1 MADDRK
7 PFWTS
12 VPGIISG
19 IAATITGL
27 AVLIPLLLGAAGK
40 HTNKNTASQNSPP
53 GVTTTAGTGA
63 STTPTAG
70 GGTGDTGSPSPT
82 DSSSPSSPIPAVGI
96 TADPSSVNVTGKA
109 ADATV
114 TISNPGSTDVTIDKV
129 EITGANA
136 SAFSIASTTCG
147 NGSTVS
153 PRQSCQVAV
162 HYTPPALGS
171 ASASLVV
178 HYEPPQSSFLTIP
191 LKGSGGLLGG

>member
-1 MADDRK
+1 MADRK
-7 PFWTS
+7 KNFWTT

-27 AVLIPLLLGAAGK
+27 AVLIPLLLGVGGK
-40 HTNKNTASQNSPP
+40 HTNKNAASQNSSP
-53 GVTTTAGTGA
+53 GVT
-63 STTPTAG
+63 STSTAG
-70 GGTGDTGSPSPT
+70 GSTGGTSGPGSTPPPT
-82 DSSSPSSPIPAVGI
+82 DSASGSTSSPLGV

-136 SAFSIASTTCG
+136 AAFSLSSTTCG
-147 NGSTVS
+147 TASTVS
-153 PRQSCQVAV
+153 STKSCQVV
-162 HYTPPALGS
+162 LHYTPPALGS
-171 ASASLVV
+171 ASAALVV
-178 HYEPPQSSFLTIP
+178 HYEPPQSSFVTIP

>member
-1 MADDRK
+1 MAEGK
-7 PFWTS
+7 KSFWMT
-12 VPGIISG
+12 VPGLISG
-19 IAATITGL
+19 IAATVTGL
-27 AVLIPLLLGAAGK
+27 AVLIPLLLGVGGK
-40 HTNKNTASQNSPP
+40 HNNKNAASQNSSP
-53 GVTTTAGTGA
+53 GVT
-63 STTPTAG
+63 STSTAG
-70 GGTGDTGSPSPT
+70 GSTGGTSGPGSTPPPT
-82 DSSSPSSPIPAVGI
+82 DSGSGSTSSPLGV

-136 SAFSIASTTCG
+136 SAFSITSTTCG

-153 PRQSCQVAV
+153 PNQSCQVMV

-178 HYEPPQSSFLTIP
+178 HYEPPQSSFVTIP

>member
-7 PFWTS
+7 PFWTT

-27 AVLIPLLLGAAGK
+27 AVLIPLLLGAGGK
-40 HTNKNTASQNSPP
+40 HTNKNAASQNSSP
-53 GVTTTAGTGA
+53 GVTSTSTAGGPTAGTSGPG
-63 STTPTAG
+63 STPL
-70 GGTGDTGSPSPT
+70 PT
-82 DSSSPSSPIPAVGI
+82 DSASGSTSSPLGV

-114 TISNPGSTDVTIDKV
+114 TITNPGSTDVTIDKV

-136 SAFSIASTTCG
+136 SAFSITSTTCG

-153 PRQSCQVAV
+153 PNQSCQVMV

-178 HYEPPQSSFLTIP
+178 HYEPPQSSFVTIP

>member
-1 MADDRK
+1 MADGRK
-7 PFWTS
+7 PFWTT

-27 AVLIPLLLGAAGK
+27 AVLIPLLLGVGGK
-40 HTNKNTASQNSPP
+40 HTNKNAASQNSSP
-53 GVTTTAGTGA
+53 GVT
-63 STTPTAG
+63 STSTAG
-70 GGTGDTGSPSPT
+70 GSTGGTSGPGSTPLPT
-82 DSSSPSSPIPAVGI
+82 DSASGSTSSPLGV

-114 TISNPGSTDVTIDKV
+114 TITNPGSTDVTIDKV
-129 EITGANA
+129 EIIGANA
-136 SAFSIASTTCG
+136 SAFSITSTTCG

-153 PRQSCQVAV
+153 PNQSCQVMV

-178 HYEPPQSSFLTIP
+178 HYEPPQSSFVTIP

>member
-1 MADDRK
+1 MADDKK

-12 VPGIISG
+12 LPGIISG

-40 HTNKNTASQNSPP
+40 HPNKNTASQNSSP
-53 GVTTTAGTGA
+53 GVT
-63 STTPTAG
+63 STSTPG
-70 GGTGDTGSPSPT
+70 GSPGGSASPLPNDGSTPT
-82 DSSSPSSPIPAVGI
+82 DSSSSSTSSPLGI
-96 TADPSSVNVTGKA
+96 TANPSTVNLSGKA
-109 ADATV
+109 GDATV
-114 TISNPGSTDVTIDKV
+114 TITNPGATDVTIDKV
-129 EITGANA
+129 ELTGANA
-136 SAFSIASTTCG
+136 SAFSVTSTTCG

-153 PRQSCQVAV
+153 PNQTCQVVV

-178 HYEPPQSSFLTIP
+178 HYEPPQSSFLTVQ

>member
-1 MADDRK
+1 MAEGK
-7 PFWTS
+7 KNFWTT

-27 AVLIPLLLGAAGK
+27 AVLIPLLLGVGGK
-40 HTNKNTASQNSPP
+40 HTNKNAASQNSSP
-53 GVTTTAGTGA
+53 GVT
-63 STTPTAG
+63 STSTAG
-70 GGTGDTGSPSPT
+70 GSTGGTSGPGSTPPPT
-82 DSSSPSSPIPAVGI
+82 DSASGSTSSPLGV

-136 SAFSIASTTCG
+136 SAFSITSTNCG
-147 NGSTVS
+147 NGSAVS
-153 PRQSCQVAV
+153 PNQSCQVVV

-178 HYEPPQSSFLTIP
+178 HYEPPQSSFVTIP

>member
-1 MADDRK
+1 MAENKK

-27 AVLIPLLLGAAGK
+27 AVLIPLLLGMGGK
-40 HTNKNTASQNSPP
+40 HTNKNAASQNSSP
-53 GVTTTAGTGA
+53 GVTSTSTAGA
-63 STTPTAG
+63 SPS
-70 GGTGDTGSPSPT
+70 DSGSPLPTNGAIPT
-82 DSSSPSSPIPAVGI
+82 DSASGSNSSPALGV

-136 SAFSIASTTCG
+136 SAFSISSTTCG
-147 NGSTVS
+147 NGATVY
-153 PRQSCQVAV
+153 PKQSCQVVV

-178 HYEPPQSSFLTIP
+178 HYEPPQSSFVTIP

>member
-1 MADDRK
+1 MADGKRS
-7 PFWTS
+7 FWTTL
-12 VPGIISG
+12 PGIISG
-19 IAATITGL
+19 IAATVTGL

-40 HTNKNTASQNSPP
+40 HTNKNTASQNSSP
-53 GVTTTAGTGA
+53 GVT
-63 STTPTAG
+63 STPTPG
-70 GGTGDTGSPSPT
+70 GSPTDSASPLPGGSSTPT
-82 DSSSPSSPIPAVGI
+82 DSSSAPSASPTLGI
-96 TADPSSVNVTGKA
+96 TADPSSVNLPGKA

-136 SAFSIASTTCG
+136 SAFSITSTTCG

-153 PRQSCQVAV
+153 AKQSCQVVV

-178 HYEPPQSSFLTIP
+178 HYEPPQSSFVTIP
-191 LKGSGGLLGG
+191 LTGSGGLLGG

>member
-1 MADDRK
+1 M
-7 PFWTS
+7 T
-12 VPGIISG
+12 VPGLISG
-19 IAATITGL
+19 IAATVTGL
-27 AVLIPLLLGAAGK
+27 AVLIPLLLGVGGK
-40 HTNKNTASQNSPP
+40 HTNKNAASQNSSP
-53 GVTTTAGTGA
+53 GVT
-63 STTPTAG
+63 STSTAG
-70 GGTGDTGSPSPT
+70 GSTGGTSGPGSTPLPT
-82 DSSSPSSPIPAVGI
+82 DSASGSTSSPLGV

-114 TISNPGSTDVTIDKV
+114 TITNPGSTDVTIDKV

-136 SAFSIASTTCG
+136 SAFSITSTTCG

-153 PRQSCQVAV
+153 PNQSCQVMV

-178 HYEPPQSSFLTIP
+178 HYEPPQSSFVTIP